1 MILLTEW
8 CKGAYIKYVAEGGG
22 GEGAEGFTKFFKKI
36 W

>member
-22 GEGAEGFTKFFKKI
+22 GGGGGGAGGFKKF
-36 W
+36 

>member
-22 GEGAEGFTKFFKKI
+22 GGGGGGGF
-36 W
+36 